1 MTEDS
6 CVLIES
12 LWRPDWHLYPTTQP
26 EKLEGIHSAQHVDL
40 QPQALDPIL
49 LLNPETIAGSKGPNK

>member
-49 LLNPETIAGSKGPNK
+49 A